1 MNCVDLVEKV
11 IESII
16 TKLHEVFINE
26 SLDDSEYIRN
36 VKAVLDGTSEYVQA
50 NKETLENL
58 ENLQQKLYDFSK
70 RLWLSELKKRLQQES
85 ESADPPENGTENDD
99 YYEYYFDYIYAHDN
113 YPR

>member
-1 MNCVDLVEKV
+1 MNCIDLVEKV

-26 SLDDSEYIRN
+26 RLDDSEYIRN

-50 NKETLENL
+50 NKEALENL
-58 ENLQQKLYDFSK
+58 ENLQQKLYEFSK

-85 ESADPPENGTENDD
+85 EPEDTIVNEAENDD

-113 YPR
+113 YPK